1 MISVVKLKAV
11 VDNKDLPVLTRDGEI
26 VSYYAGAYKNKLME
40 VGYTPTPA
48 QMTAIGAFIED
59 GMNNG
64 WIDQIK
70 YFLPFIGNS
79 NVPLSGAV
87 PLIDSID
94 NYQMSEYTFTEDLS
108 KIFVYDSS
116 GQIISMGGPTIT
128 PNSQVLKT
136 PVKVSDMGG
145 GLNVSA
151 CIGPFV
157 RDNSYLS
164 YFAYQTVLSSGSLFR
179 GIRINGSGLFDIIY
193 RRTIDAAS
201 ANIIAISR
209 PTGAEIDNLWVQ
221 KKDFSL
227 NIAYFKDEA
236 DGNNYYMR
244 FITTPDKS
252 LENYDKGIS
261 KSFVAYEGDD
271 SLLSKYN
278 ATYGMNQFSCL
289 IPIKSWGVFDYH
301 ITRQQ
306 LADFNAAVFTLNT
319 ALGR

>member
-11 VDNKDLPVLTRDGEI
+11 VDNKDLPVLTKDGEI
-26 VSYYAGAYKNKLME
+26 VSYYVGAYKNKLME
-40 VGYTPTPA
+40 VGYTPTTA

-108 KIFVYDSS
+108 KIFVYDSN
-116 GQIISMGGPTIT
+116 GEIISMGGPTIT

-151 CIGPFV
+151 CIGPFI
-157 RDNSYLS
+157 RDNSHLS
-164 YFAYQTVLSSGSLFR
+164 YFAAMFNQTTGNLFR
-179 GIRINGSGLFDIIY
+179 SVRVNDSGIFDILY
-193 RRTIDAAS
+193 RKSPSDAS
-201 ANIIAISR
+201 SNVIAISR
-209 PTGAEIDNLWVQ
+209 STGSEIDACYINRLTINL
-221 KKDFSL
+221 
-227 NIAYFKDEA
+227 NMAYFKDEQ
-236 DGNNYYMR
+236 DGNTYYMR
-244 FITTPDKS
+244 YVVNSDKS
-252 LENYDKGIS
+252 LENYDKAVS
-261 KSFVAYEGDD
+261 ASFVSYEGDES
-271 SLLSKYN
+271 SLGKFN
-278 ATYGMNQFSCL
+278 VNYGQNTFTCL

-306 LADFNAAVFTLNT
+306 LADFNAAVFTLNA

>member
-11 VDNKDLPVLTRDGEI
+11 VDNKDLPVLTKDGEI
-26 VSYYAGAYKNKLME
+26 VSYYVGAYKNKLME
-40 VGYTPTPA
+40 VGYTPTSA
-48 QMTAIGAFIED
+48 QMSALSAFIED

-79 NVPLSGAV
+79 TVPLSGAV

-94 NYQMSEYTFTEDLS
+94 NYQMSEYTFKEDLS

-116 GQIISMGGPTIT
+116 GQIVSMGGSTVT
-128 PNSQVLKT
+128 PNTQVLKT
-136 PVKVSDMGG
+136 PIKVSDMGG

-151 CIGPFV
+151 CIAPFV
-157 RDNSYLS
+157 RDNAHLS
-164 YFAYQTVLSSGSLFR
+164 YFAYQNILSSGNLFR

-193 RRTIDAAS
+193 RKTPNDAAS
-201 ANIIAISR
+201 TTIGISR
-209 PTGAEIDNLWVQ
+209 PTGAEIDTLWVQ
-221 KKDFSL
+221 KKTFNL
-227 NIAYFKDEA
+227 NIAYFKDEL
-236 DGNNYYMR
+236 DGNTYYMR

-261 KSFVAYEGDD
+261 SSFVVYEGDD

-278 ATYGMNQFSCL
+278 LNYGQNAYTCL